1 MNPLQV
7 VRPAEQLPPR
17 GAGMAQLQAIWRASL
32 RSTGNVLRFNSQTR
46 IGTVFALLIQLWL
59 AIWALS
65 RLMPMFAQWKTL
77 DSATLNAYLWL
88 TCLSAWGII
97 VLFAVLNTLFYG
109 FGSDE
114 ALLLVLQPMTP
125 ATRLRALYS
134 RILWHGVGN
143 WLLCEAIILSIALGL
158 ASGWGALPW
167 LLLLVL
173 GALSVAWLS
182 MLVTLLVMRYVWP
195 HPGRVL
201 LYGLLCAACCVLL
214 VLLARSLDWRIGWT
228 SAGNAHLSTM
238 LSFIVAAPLTCA
250 LVDGALLLGL
260 LLACFPLARL
270 TGLLYLAVLQQQ
282 QARDNSPRAFVIP
295 GFGALL
301 ALLVRWRTPLGALSY
316 KGMLQQSRHLFAW
329 LRLLVVVVL
338 LALFPL
344 LRPWLAGLPLSATL
358 QVACYAACVAFIAL
372 LEYAP
377 YAIGSEGARLALYLA
392 APLDPAKFL
401 RARLCSYLL
410 TSLLIGWLSA
420 LILAVWIG
428 LNLGALLAALVLL
441 SLMLVGYVALAV
453 LGSAL
458 DADLTQVAEDAVQTL
473 MLEEMPITPRRLQL
487 LSLTI
492 LHFGIML
499 LLCWKL
505 PMLDALLV
513 LAGLDALL
521 LVEGARLGKAHF
533 ARLLR

>member
-7 VRPAEQLPPR
+7 ARSAEKLPTR
-17 GAGMAQLQAIWRASL
+17 DAGMAQLQAIWRASL
-32 RSTGNVLRFNSQTR
+32 RSTGNILRFDSRTR
-46 IGTVFALLIQLWL
+46 IGTVFALLIQLGL

-65 RLMPMFAQWKTL
+65 RLIPMFAQWKTL
-77 DSATLNAYLWL
+77 HSAPLNVHLWL

-134 RILWHGVGN
+134 RVLWHGVGN
-143 WLLCEAIILSIALGL
+143 WLLCEAVILSIALGL
-158 ASGWGALPW
+158 ASGWSALPW

-173 GALSVAWLS
+173 GALAMAWLS
-182 MLVTLLVMRYVWP
+182 MLATLLVLRYVWP

-201 LYGLLCAACCVLL
+201 LYGLICAACCMLL
-214 VLLARSLDWRIGWT
+214 VLLARSLDWRIGWV
-228 SAGNAHLSTM
+228 SAGNVNLSTM
-238 LSFIVAAPLTCA
+238 LSSIVAAPLTCD
-250 LVDGALLLGL
+250 LVDGALLLCL
-260 LLACFPLARL
+260 LLACFPLARRA
-270 TGLLYLAVLQQQ
+270 GLLYLAVLQQQ
-282 QARDNSPRAFVIP
+282 QARDGSPRALVIP
-295 GFGALL
+295 GFEALL
-301 ALLVRWRTPLGALSY
+301 ALLARWRTPLGALLY
-316 KGMLQQSRHLFAW
+316 KGVLQQSRHLFAW
-329 LRLLVVVVL
+329 LRLLTVVVL

-344 LRPWLAGLPLSATL
+344 LRPWLAGLSLSMTL
-358 QVACYAACVAFIAL
+358 QVACYAAFVAFIAL

-377 YAIGSEGARLALYLA
+377 YAIGSEGARLALYLV

-401 RARLCSYLL
+401 HARLCSYLL
-410 TSLLIGWLSA
+410 AALLIGWLSA

-428 LNLGALLAALVLL
+428 LNLSALLAALVLL
-441 SLMLVGYVALAV
+441 SLMLIGYVALAV

-473 MLEEMPITPRRLQL
+473 MQEEMPITPRRLQL

-492 LHFGIML
+492 LHFGSML

-505 PMLDALLV
+505 PLPGAVFVLV
-513 LAGLDALL
+513 ALDALL
-521 LVEGARLGKAHF
+521 LVAGARLGKAHF